1 MGIDQLLGPLV
12 VGIEQHDDLVV
23 LRSKSAIPRTRSTS
37 AANIG
42 HSAWADMPVKVR
54 RHAWAVMWREVLWRE
69 RVTGRVLSG
78 APERH

>member
-1 MGIDQLLGPLV
+1 MVAAMGVDQLLGPLV

-42 HSAWADMPVKVR
+42 HPAWA
-54 RHAWAVMWREVLWRE
+54 
-69 RVTGRVLSG
+69 
-78 APERH
+78 